1 MIVADLEDTAARAKH
16 TSAALRDARAILRRL
31 DALMR
36 SADGAGLSS
45 TSLMAI
51 SEARAAAERMVGDLV
66 RDDAQQRRMAR
77 DAVVRAART
86 RHS

>member
-1 MIVADLEDTAARAKH
+1 MADLEDTAARAKQA
-16 TSAALRDARAILRRL
+16 SAALRDARAILRRL

-45 TSLMAI
+45 PSLTAI
-51 SEARAAAERMVGDLV
+51 SEARAAAERMVRDLV

-86 RHS
+86 RHG